1 MKSKQFIALLI
12 CIVICFAMLS
22 FSIVYGATIISSSV
36 STNGSLIHDAL
47 VLIHN
52 VLF

>member
-1 MKSKQFIALLI
+1 MKSGQFIALLI
-12 CIVICFAMLS
+12 CLTVCFTMLS
-22 FSIVYGATIISSSV
+22 FSIVYGATIISNSV
-36 STNGSLIHDAL
+36 SINGSLIHDAL